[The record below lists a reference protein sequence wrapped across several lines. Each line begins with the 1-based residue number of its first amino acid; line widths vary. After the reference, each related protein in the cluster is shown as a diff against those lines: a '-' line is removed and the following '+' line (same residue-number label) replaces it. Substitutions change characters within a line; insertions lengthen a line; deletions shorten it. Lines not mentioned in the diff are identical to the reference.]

1 MTTISQTNDAHLIVP
16 LNTELLARLS
26 AKAHEAGKDIASHAH
41 DLLHKSV
48 ESHTA
53 PPAEEK
59 ETPEARITNL
69 IRADLKKA
77 PPEEEA
83 QK

>member
-1 MTTISQTNDAHLIVP
+1 MAPNQNISLANHSYMEALIKIPLGAYLDAD
-16 LNTELLARLS
+16 ELDRFA
-26 AKAHEAGKDIASHAH
+26 AKC
-41 DLLHKSV
+41 
-48 ESHTA
+48 
-53 PPAEEK
+53 AEEK